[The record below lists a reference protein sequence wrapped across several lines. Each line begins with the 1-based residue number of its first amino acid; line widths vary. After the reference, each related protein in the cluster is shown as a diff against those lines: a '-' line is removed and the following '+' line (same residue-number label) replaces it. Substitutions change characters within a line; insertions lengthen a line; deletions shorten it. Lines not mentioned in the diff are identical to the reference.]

1 MQIHRQYP
9 VGANGA
15 EHLGGHLG
23 GDRHARGA
31 HAAILARV
39 AEVRHHGGDAVDRGA
54 LERIDQDQ
62 QLHQVLRTG
71 RAGRL
76 DHEHVLLA
84 DVLLDLDLHFTIGE
98 ARHQRLARSHP
109 QFLADALRKALVG
122 VAGKYQQVGVFLHHD
137 GLGRERLAENWAAGT
152 RRCLR

>member
-9 VGANGA
+9 VSPDSA
-15 EHLGGHLG
+15 EHLCGHLG
-23 GDRHARGA
+23 GDRHARGT

-39 AEVRHHGGDAVDRGA
+39 AEIRHHGGDTVDRSA

-62 QLHQVLRTG
+62 QFHQVLCAGRT
-71 RAGRL
+71 GRL
-76 DHEHVLLA
+76 DHEHVLLT
-84 DVLLDLDLHFTIGE
+84 DVFLDLDLHFTIGE
-98 ARHQRLARSHP
+98 ARHQCLARPHP

>member
-1 MQIHRQYP
+1 MQVDGQHTISA
-9 VGANGA
+9 GGA
-15 EHLGGHLG
+15 EHLRRQLG
-23 GDRHARGA
+23 GDRHARGT

-39 AEVRHHGGDAVDRGA
+39 AEVRHHGGHAGHRCA
-54 LERIDQDQ
+54 LERVDQHQ
-62 QLHQVLRTG
+62 QFHQVF
-71 RAGRL
+71 RARRRGRL

-84 DVLLDLDLHFTIGE
+84 DVLLDLDLHFTVGE

-137 GLGRERLAENWAAGT
+137 GLGRERLENSAAGT
-152 RRCLR
+152 RGCLR